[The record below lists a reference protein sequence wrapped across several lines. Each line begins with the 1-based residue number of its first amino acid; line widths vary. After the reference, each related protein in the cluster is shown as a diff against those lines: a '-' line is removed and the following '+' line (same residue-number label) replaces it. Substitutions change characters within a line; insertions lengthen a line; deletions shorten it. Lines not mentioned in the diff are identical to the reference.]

1 MTVSFGLTNAGN
13 DWWWGIDDVEISGR
27 DSDTGD
33 AAGVPPPVGT
43 LSLLHESFEG
53 LELQTPV
60 HERSCTDKKSWTAKP
75 PSGWSVDNRNM
86 ATGGMDDFRGWTFML
101 QDHWQ
106 MYVTRKKNLLFFL
119 SFFFVLAL
127 GFLLAWKFEDAG
139 GVALAGV
146 RRNHQQYPL
155 KAALDMN

>member
-106 MYVTRKKNLLFFL
+106 MYVTRKKNLFFSFFPFFL
-119 SFFFVLAL
+119 FWLWVSFWRGNLRTPVGLHWRGYGATTISIL
-127 GFLLAWKFEDAG
+127 SRL
-139 GVALAGV
+139 
-146 RRNHQQYPL
+146 HST
-155 KAALDMN
+155 